1 MGVDRQADV
10 LGVGAHLE
18 GVHRLGDQLA
28 GVDVDVPRTEHARVC
43 VHERRRLVDGGHLTV
58 HAS

>member
-28 GVDVDVPRTEHARVC
+28 STFPAPSTRVC
-43 VHERRRLVDGGHLTV
+43 VSTSA
-58 HAS
+58 ASSSTEGT